1 MQRAVL
7 NVCRENELSDSCRI
21 LMMPGWYRAA
31 WVATGAKRG
40 SITLMFLE
48 GGWLLGLGTALL
60 PVVVTSFVPVP
71 FGHFPPI
78 LTRHLETQAR
88 DGFEEA

>member
-1 MQRAVL
+1 
-7 NVCRENELSDSCRI
+7 
-21 LMMPGWYRAA
+21 
-31 WVATGAKRG
+31 
-40 SITLMFLE
+40 MFLE